1 MKRGEI
7 WWADLPPPRGSE
19 PGFRRPVVIVS
30 DDRFN
35 DSALRTV
42 VVVALTTNLHLGAMP
57 GNVSL
62 PVRGTGLS
70 KPSVVNVTQTAAIDK
85 ADLDGRIGRVPSRAM
100 ADIDNGLR
108 LVLGLKYPPVKMI
121 ATSRVADPFD
131 AMAPFSSNRCHEQ
144 R

>member
-42 VVVALTTNLHLGAMP
+42 IVVALTTNLRLGDLP
-57 GNVSL
+57 GNVSM
-62 PVRGTGLS
+62 PARGTGLS
-70 KPSVVNVTQTAAIDK
+70 TASVANVTQVSTIDRH
-85 ADLDGRIGRVPSRAM
+85 DLDTRIGRVPNRVMDS
-100 ADIDNGLR
+100 ISHGLR
-108 LVLGLKYPPVKMI
+108 LVLAL
-121 ATSRVADPFD
+121 
-131 AMAPFSSNRCHEQ
+131 
-144 R
+144 

>member
-42 VVVALTTNLHLGAMP
+42 IVIALTTNLRLGDLR
-57 GNVSL
+57 GNVAV
-62 PVRGTGLS
+62 PARGTGLS
-70 KPSVVNVTQTAAIDK
+70 KASIANVTQLSAIDRG
-85 ADLDGRIGRVPSRAM
+85 DLDGRIGRIPHRLM
-100 ADIDNGLR
+100 DDIDNGLR
-108 LVLGLKYPPVKMI
+108 LVLAL
-121 ATSRVADPFD
+121 
-131 AMAPFSSNRCHEQ
+131 
-144 R
+144 